1 MTCLHHPHQNNLLAA
16 LNGTEYTNL
25 LAHLE
30 PVEML
35 LGQVIYQPGIQ
46 QTYVYF
52 PTSMIVTIFNVMED
66 GSTTEIGMVGNDGIV
81 GTHLFMGGETTTS
94 SAIVQTAGYA
104 YRLHAQI
111 LKNEFCS
118 NDTIRH
124 LLLCYTQ
131 TQFVQVAQTA
141 VCNRHHSVD
150 QQLCRW
156 LLLNLDRLPSNEL
169 IMTQEMI
176 ANTLGVRRES
186 ITEAA
191 GKLQQAGLIEYRRGH
206 ITILDREGLET
217 MACECYAIVK
227 NESSRLLQAPQYPR
241 TLSAQPYVDSFKIKI
256 H

>member
-16 LNGTEYTNL
+16 LNEKEYAKL

-30 PVEML
+30 LVEL
-35 LGQVIYQPGIQ
+35 PLGHVIHEPGIQ
-46 QTYVYF
+46 QTHVYF
-52 PTSMIVTIFNVMED
+52 PTTMIVTLFSIMED
-66 GSTTEIGMVGNDGIV
+66 GSTTEIGMVGNDGVV
-81 GTHLFMGGETTTS
+81 GTHLFMGNETTTS
-94 SAIVQTAGYA
+94 SAIVQTRGHA
-104 YRLHAQI
+104 YQLHAQI
-111 LKNEFCS
+111 LKDEFCS
-118 NDTIRH
+118 NDSIRH

-191 GKLQQAGLIEYRRGH
+191 GKLQQAGLIEYHRGH
-206 ITILDREGLET
+206 ITILDREGLEA
-217 MACECYAIVK
+217 MACECYAVVK
-227 NESSRLLQAPQYPR
+227 NESNRLLQEVAAP
-241 TLSAQPYVDSFKIKI
+241 SN
-256 H
+256 

>member
-16 LNGTEYTNL
+16 LNEKEYAKL
-25 LAHLE
+25 FAHLE
-30 PVEML
+30 LVEL
-35 LGQVIYQPGIQ
+35 PLGHMIYEPGIQ
-46 QTYVYF
+46 QTHVYF
-52 PTSMIVTIFNVMED
+52 PTTMIVTLFSIMED

-81 GTHLFMGGETTTS
+81 GTHFFMGSETATS
-94 SAIVQTAGYA
+94 SAIVQTRGHA

-111 LKNEFCS
+111 LKDEFCI
-118 NDTIRH
+118 NDSIRH

-156 LLLNLDRLPSNEL
+156 LLLNLDRLPSNKL

-191 GKLQQAGLIEYRRGH
+191 GKLQQAGLIEYHRGH
-206 ITILDREGLET
+206 ITILDREGLEA
-217 MACECYAIVK
+217 MACECYAVVK
-227 NESSRLLQAPQYPR
+227 NESNRLLQEVAAP
-241 TLSAQPYVDSFKIKI
+241 SF
-256 H
+256 